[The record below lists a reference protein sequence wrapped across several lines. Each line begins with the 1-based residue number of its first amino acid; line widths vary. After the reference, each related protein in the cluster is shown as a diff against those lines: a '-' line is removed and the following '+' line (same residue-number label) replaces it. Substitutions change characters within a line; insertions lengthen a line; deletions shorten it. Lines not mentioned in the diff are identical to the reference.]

1 MDPIIFDKVQKT
13 YGDKVALDQLNLSI
27 EKNKTTA
34 VIGPS
39 GSGKS
44 TLIQLINGLIRP
56 SEGRISVLG
65 GEIDYNELPQLR
77 RQMGYSGQ
85 GTGLFPHLTVAENI
99 TILAQLEKWSDERI
113 QARTEELMNLVD
125 LPLSYSLRYPYELSG
140 GEQQRVGLCRAM
152 MLDPQIFLLDEP
164 FGSLDPITRTEI
176 HKEFLKLQKFK
187 ARTMV
192 LVTHDLREALK
203 LADHVLILKSGHI
216 EQSGTRDEILKNPAS
231 EFVRDFVHTQLQDDF
246 NLT

>member
-13 YGDKVALDQLNLSI
+13 YGDKVALDQLDLSI

-77 RQMGYSGQ
+77 RQMGYAVQ

-99 TILAQLEKWSDERI
+99 TILARLEKWSDDRI

-125 LPLSYSLRYPYELSG
+125 LPLSYSRRYPYELSG

-176 HKEFLKLQKFK
+176 HKEFLKLQEFK

-203 LADHVLILKSGHI
+203 LGDHVLILKSGHI